1 MYVAFR
7 FGAKKQKNKTKQN
20 KKQKK
25 EKKLL
30 EATNRVAGVNLL
42 RSP

>member
-7 FGAKKQKNKTKQN
+7 FGAKKTKKQNKTKQKA
-20 KKQKK
+20 KKK
-25 EKKLL
+25 KKLL

-42 RSP
+42 CSP